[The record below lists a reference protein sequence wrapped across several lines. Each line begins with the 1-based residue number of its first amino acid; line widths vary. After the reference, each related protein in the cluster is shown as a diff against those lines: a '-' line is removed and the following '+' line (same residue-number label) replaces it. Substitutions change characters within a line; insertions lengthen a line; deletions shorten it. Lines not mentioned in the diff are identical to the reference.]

1 MAKRKHI
8 ELLAQAFDTKDK
20 AKEQVKRFRA
30 KIKSGV
36 PAKTTD
42 TQDSDSDW
50 DTEDSASSMPPA
62 HRSLIRDYV
71 ENEDAIS
78 DLNMQIS
85 KYENKMK

>member
-30 KIKSGV
+30 KIKSV
-36 PAKTTD
+36 KTTD
-42 TQDSDSDW
+42 TQDSDYGW